1 MHIESEN
8 SNWTFKGTAKK
19 FVAHAQRS
27 IPDYDKGH
35 DLICKY
41 SDFFCADSNTVIDI
55 GSSTGL
61 LLSKIAERH
70 KNKDNLKLIGIE
82 PVEDMYNFSR
92 DQIKDK
98 RIDLINDSLEN
109 VKLAKSNLLIS
120 YYTMQF
126 ISPSIRQLMINKI
139 YESLEW
145 GGAFL
150 FFEKVRASDARF
162 QDHAIQIYNEF
173 KIDNKFSEAEV
184 MNKSESLK
192 GVMEP
197 FSTQGNLDLMKR
209 AGFSDIQTIFK
220 WVCFEGFI
228 AIK

>member
-1 MHIESEN
+1 MHIESKK
-8 SNWTFKGTAKK
+8 SNWTFKGTAKN

-27 IPDYDKGH
+27 IPGYDQGH
-35 DLICKY
+35 DLACKY
-41 SDFFCADSNTVIDI
+41 SDFFCADSNTVIDV

-70 KNKDNLKLIGIE
+70 KDKDNLKLIGLE
-82 PVEDMYNFSR
+82 PVEDMYDFAC
-92 DQIKDK
+92 DQRKDK
-98 RIDLINDSLEN
+98 RIELINDSIEN
-109 VKLAKSNLLIS
+109 TKLVKSNLLIS

-173 KIDNKFSEAEV
+173 KIDNKFSEAEI

>member
-1 MHIESEN
+1 MYD
-8 SNWTFKGTAKK
+8 FACD
-19 FVAHAQRS
+19 QR
-27 IPDYDKGH
+27 
-35 DLICKY
+35 
-41 SDFFCADSNTVIDI
+41 
-55 GSSTGL
+55 
-61 LLSKIAERH
+61 
-70 KNKDNLKLIGIE
+70 
-82 PVEDMYNFSR
+82 
-92 DQIKDK
+92 KDK
-98 RIDLINDSLEN
+98 RIELINDSIEN
-109 VKLAKSNLLIS
+109 TKLVKSNLLIS

-173 KIDNKFSEAEV
+173 KIDNKFSEAEI